1 MKSMMRKP
9 TTQYQK
15 PRTPRVPS
23 DTVFSYKNIDILA
36 KFVTPQGYIVGR
48 SRSGLSQKQQ
58 RQLSRA
64 IKHARHLALLPFTQ
78 TL

>member
-1 MKSMMRKP
+1 MQKRKINNI
-9 TTQYQK
+9 QK
-15 PRTPRVPS
+15 PKTPRVPA
-23 DTVFSYKNIDILA
+23 DTVFTYKNIDILS
-36 KFVTPQGYIVGR
+36 KFITPQGYIVGR

-58 RQLSRA
+58 RRLAAA